1 MRGIADDIT
10 AAAAQSVVFGVTC
23 EKADLARARP
33 PYEQMSLLLLRTLL
47 ALRESEVEPQI
58 NTDEE
63 GMFVDRYP
71 RCAFDVTLDRVAAK
85 DGSR

>member
-1 MRGIADDIT
+1 
-10 AAAAQSVVFGVTC
+10 
-23 EKADLARARP
+23 
-33 PYEQMSLLLLRTLL
+33 MSLLLLRTLL